1 MYQFP
6 EDLRRAYECS
16 AASFVY
22 YQNIDDKAVPVLASD
37 GFCRAVGVPRERVL
51 DWLSVAMFER
61 MHTDD
66 VGVVSKASDDFLHKR
81 GPYDIVFRC
90 HIDPS
95 DGNPGAAGGAV
106 TDMMIHGLGK
116 WQIMPD
122 GTELAVITYANLA
135 ETRELTKGKMKEYAF
150 SRNDRFY
157 KDSLTTLPNLNYL
170 HEYGPERI
178 NAIRAGGRTPYLV
191 YSDIIAM
198 RSYNNQYGF
207 KEGDRLLILIAK
219 TLKQNL
225 QKSLVTRAMDDHFI
239 IIADSPS
246 DDALTETLRE
256 INTYIRQHAYGNTT
270 GLRFGVCPI
279 TEDVEPTEAID
290 HAKHALKQIENDL
303 NREVSFYS
311 QDAADA
317 YLQSRYI
324 IENFDNAI
332 EHCWIK
338 VYYHPLVRVENRKIA
353 AFEGLARWRDP
364 WRGTISP
371 AAFIPVLSKY
381 HLLYKLDLYMFEQ
394 ICKEVKIRLDNG
406 LDMIPVSV
414 NFSRQDFDHADI
426 VSEMNRIYDKY
437 EIAKYGDKSN
447 FIVEITEQDLAVE
460 EDRFREQLRRLRES
474 GYLIWLDDFCSGY
487 SAINMFN
494 RFEFDLVKFDMELL
508 KHLDDHNGVNR
519 VILRALVKMVR
530 DLKIHPLIEGVETEE
545 QLEFVKE
552 IGCELA
558 QGYYFSQPQPLDVII
573 DRKNRGDIKRECET
587 PEEREALDNKLF
599 QAPSGE

>member
-6 EDLRRAYECS
+6 EDLRKAYESS
-16 AASFVY
+16 AASFIY
-22 YQNIDDKAVPVLASD
+22 YQNIDGRPVPVLASD
-37 GFCRAVGVPRERVL
+37 GFCKAVGVSRDKVL

-61 MHTDD
+61 MHPDD
-66 VGVVSKASDDFLHKR
+66 VGYVFKMGDDFLNKR
-81 GPYDIVFRC
+81 GPYDMIFRC

-95 DGNPGAAGGAV
+95 DGNPDKVDAPAV
-106 TDMMIHGLGK
+106 DMLIHGLSR
-116 WQIMPD
+116 WQTMPD
-122 GTELAVITYANLA
+122 GTELAVTMYSDLTN
-135 ETRELTKGKMKEYAF
+135 TRELTKEKLKEYTF

-157 KDSLTTLPNLNYL
+157 KDPLTTLSNLNYL
-170 HEYGPERI
+170 HEFGPERI
-178 NAIRAGGRTPYLV
+178 KAIRASGRTPYMV

-219 TLKQNL
+219 TLKERL
-225 QKSLVTRAMDDHFI
+225 QKSLIIRATEDHFL
-239 IIADSPS
+239 IIADSPA
-246 DDALTETLRE
+246 DDALTETLIE
-256 INTYIRQHAYGNTT
+256 INTYIRQHASGNTT

-279 TEDVEPTEAID
+279 TEDIEPEEAID

-311 QDAADA
+311 QEAADA

-324 IENFDNAI
+324 IENFENAL
-332 EHCWIK
+332 EHGWIK
-338 VYYHPLVRVENRKIA
+338 VFYHPLVRVENRKIA
-353 AFEGLARWRDP
+353 AFEGLARWQDP
-364 WRGTISP
+364 LRGMISP

-394 ICKEVKIRLDNG
+394 ICKEIKIRLDNG
-406 LDMIPVSV
+406 LDVIPVSV

-426 VSEMNRIYDKY
+426 VAEMNRIYDKY

-447 FIVEITEQDLAVE
+447 FIVEITEQDLAAE
-460 EDRFREQLRRLRES
+460 EDRFREQLKRLRES
-474 GYLIWLDDFCSGY
+474 GYLIWLDDFGSGY
-487 SAINMFN
+487 SSINMFN

-519 VILRALVKMVR
+519 TILKALVKMVR

-558 QGYYFSQPQPLDVII
+558 QGYYFSQPQPLDTII
-573 DRKNRGDIKRECET
+573 ERKKKGEINRECET
-587 PEEREALDNKLF
+587 PDEREAQDKKLF
-599 QAPSGE
+599 NN

>member
-6 EDLRRAYECS
+6 EDLRKAYES
-16 AASFVY
+16 SPVSFVY
-22 YQNIDDKAVPVLASD
+22 YQNIDDKPVPVLASD
-37 GFCRAVGVPRERVL
+37 GFCLSVGVSRDQVL
-51 DWLSVAMFER
+51 GWLQVAMFER
-61 MHTDD
+61 MHPDD

-95 DGNPGAAGGAV
+95 DGTPGASAAAA
-106 TDMMIHGLGK
+106 TDIMVHGLGR
-116 WQIMPD
+116 WQTMPD

-135 ETRELTKGKMKEYAF
+135 NTRELTKEKMKEYVF

-157 KDSLTTLPNLNYL
+157 KDPVTTISNLNYL
-170 HEYGPERI
+170 HEFGPERI
-178 NAIRAGGRTPYLV
+178 KAIRASGRTPYMV

-198 RSYNNQYGF
+198 RSYNNQYGV
-207 KEGDRLLILIAK
+207 KEGDKLLTLAAK

-225 QKSLVTRAMDDHFI
+225 PKSLVTRAMDDHFI

-246 DDALTETLRE
+246 DDALTETLRK
-256 INTYIRQHAYGNTT
+256 IDTYFRQHAFGNTS
-270 GLRFGVCPI
+270 GLRFGVCPV
-279 TEDVEPTEAID
+279 TEDVEPPEAID

-311 QDAADA
+311 QEAADA

-324 IENFDNAI
+324 IENFENAL
-332 EHCWIK
+332 EHGWIK
-338 VYYHPLVRVENRKIA
+338 VFYHPLVRVENRKIA
-353 AFEGLARWRDP
+353 AFEGLARWQDP
-364 WRGTISP
+364 WRGMISP

-394 ICKEVKIRLDNG
+394 ICKEIKIRLDNG
-406 LDMIPVSV
+406 LDVIPVSV

-426 VSEMNRIYDKY
+426 VGEMNRIYDKY
-437 EIAKYGDKSN
+437 EIAKYGAKSN
-447 FIVEITEQDLAVE
+447 FIVEITEQDLAAE
-460 EDRFREQLRRLRES
+460 EDRFREQLKRLRES

-487 SAINMFN
+487 SSINMFN
-494 RFEFDLVKFDMELL
+494 RFEFDLVKFDLELL

-519 VILRALVKMVR
+519 VILKALVKMVR

-558 QGYYFSQPQPLDVII
+558 QGYYFSQPQPLDLII
-573 DRKNRGDIKRECET
+573 DRKKKGDIKRECET
-587 PEEREALDNKLF
+587 PDEREAQDKKLF
-599 QAPSGE
+599 NN

>member
-6 EDLRRAYECS
+6 EDLKKAYESS

-22 YQNIDDKAVPVLASD
+22 YQNIDGKPVPVLISD
-37 GFCRAVGVPRERVL
+37 GFCKTVGISREKAC

-61 MHTDD
+61 MHPDD
-66 VGVVSKASDDFLHKR
+66 VGYVAKVGDEFLQKR

-95 DGNPGAAGGAV
+95 DGNPDAV
-106 TDMMIHGLGK
+106 DAPAVDMLIHGLAR
-116 WQIMPD
+116 WQTMPD
-122 GTELAVITYANLA
+122 GTELAVAVYSNLTN
-135 ETRELTKGKMKEYAF
+135 TRELTKEKMKEYVF

-157 KDSLTTLPNLNYL
+157 KDPVTTISNLNYL
-170 HEYGPERI
+170 HEFGPERI
-178 NAIRAGGRTPYLV
+178 KAIRASGRTPYMV

-198 RSYNNQYGF
+198 RSYNNQYGV
-207 KEGDRLLILIAK
+207 KEGDKLLTLAAK

-225 QKSLVTRAMDDHFI
+225 PKSLVTRAMDDHFI

-246 DDALTETLRE
+246 DDALTETLRD
-256 INTYIRQHAYGNTT
+256 INTYIRQHAFGNTS
-270 GLRFGVCPI
+270 GLRFGVCPV
-279 TEDVEPTEAID
+279 TEDVEPPEAID

-311 QDAADA
+311 QEAADE
-317 YLQSRYI
+317 YLQNRYI
-324 IENFDNAI
+324 IENFENAL
-332 EHCWIK
+332 EHGWIK
-338 VYYHPLVRVENRKIA
+338 VFYHPLVRVENRKIT
-353 AFEGLARWRDP
+353 AFEGLARWQDP
-364 WRGTISP
+364 QRGMISP

-381 HLLYKLDLYMFEQ
+381 HLLYKLDLFMFEQ
-394 ICKEVKIRLDNG
+394 ICREIKVRLDNG
-406 LDMIPVSV
+406 LDVIPVSV

-426 VSEMNRIYDKY
+426 VAEMNRIYDKY

-447 FIVEITEQDLAVE
+447 FIVEITEQDLAAE
-460 EDRFREQLRRLRES
+460 EDRFQEQLRRLRES

-508 KHLDDHNGVNR
+508 KHLDDHDGVNR
-519 VILRALVKMVR
+519 KILSSLVKMVR

-545 QLEFVKE
+545 QLEFVKK

-573 DRKNRGDIKRECET
+573 DRKKKGDIKRECES
-587 PEEREALDNKLF
+587 PEEREVLDKKLF
-599 QAPSGE
+599 NT